1 MVDRVRIKKY
11 LQSRVD
17 NLAKRKGI
25 PISKLVEDAI
35 LLYLSQNEGQSNTKE
50 AKTTVVTEIK
60 PLKIETEQSA
70 VETKLQETETELTV
84 ENYTGGIEI

>member
-17 NLAKRKGI
+17 NLAKSKGI

-35 LLYLSQNEGQSNTKE
+35 LDYLQKYESQF
-50 AKTTVVTEIK
+50 I
-60 PLKIETEQSA
+60 SA
-70 VETKLQETETELTV
+70 SVETPVIVMESTPQQFVENLEELT
-84 ENYTGGIEI
+84 EDEYTGGIEL